1 MRLSQNGGDQDPTN
15 RDPDGY
21 ERAHQQTR
29 LSCGAEAKPKGWVK
43 QRILHFPFAFRA
55 VERPSWAATGIVAVG
70 RVHVPYLL
78 SDRRRMAGQVA
89 NIDGLQ
95 GEFC

>member
-1 MRLSQNGGDQDPTN
+1 M
-15 RDPDGY
+15 
-21 ERAHQQTR
+21 ERFIFWAISRGFIPEVTSLRSISSSVKRPRSACWTR
-29 LSCGAEAKPKGWVK
+29 SG
-43 QRILHFPFAFRA
+43 HFPSAFRV
-55 VERPSWAATGIVAVG
+55 VERPNWAASGIVAVG

-78 SDRRRMAGQVA
+78 SDRRRMAGQLA

>member
-1 MRLSQNGGDQDPTN
+1 M
-15 RDPDGY
+15 
-21 ERAHQQTR
+21 ERFIFWAISRGFIPEVTSLRSISSSVSVHGR
-29 LSCGAEAKPKGWVK
+29 PAGRGPV
-43 QRILHFPFAFRA
+43 IFAP
-55 VERPSWAATGIVAVG
+55 PSGRSTGPPSGIMAVG
-70 RVHVPYLL
+70 RVHVRYLL